1 MAKKKIKTKK
11 KTIKKNKES
20 DIKNLKSGKIVK
32 TINNENNCIL
42 KENNNTYKIKL
53 LKKFSG
59 GKSGDLVY
67 LIKNKNNNYVLK
79 IFMETKSANHEI
91 KLHKKHCEIFGKNS
105 LIPYLYSEGIIQG
118 IPFSDKQS
126 DMKEYRYLIMESI
139 NNPTELSDY
148 IRSNCNKI
156 KDKDIDPYLLSIQIF
171 YYLSKLSKNKIS
183 HCDFHTKNILIIKS
197 NSNLILDFSFIQP
210 NKKIN
215 VGKYRVKVIDFGL
228 SEINKPCPRNRR
240 FIGAVLQDMRKCR
253 VFKGSD
259 IKDIKKDL
267 IKIIKSGLLKK
278 KIKNE
283 IIINEDF
290 YIFSKILR
298 LLNKIK
304 TEDCKL
310 TKFKIKFIEE
320 LIINKKDI
328 KQIFNVL
335 II

>member
-1 MAKKKIKTKK
+1 MVKTKRK
-11 KTIKKNKES
+11 SLKKNKES
-20 DIKNLKSGKIVK
+20 DIKNLKSGKIVQ
-32 TINNENNCIL
+32 TITNENKCSL

-67 LIKNKNNNYVLK
+67 LIKNKNNKYVLK

-91 KLHKKHCEIFGKNS
+91 KLHKKHCQIFGKNS
-105 LIPYLYSEGIIQG
+105 LIPYLYSEGIIKG

-126 DMKEYRYLIMESI
+126 DMKKYRYLIMESI

-148 IRSNCNKI
+148 IRSNCKKVKN
-156 KDKDIDPYLLSIQIF
+156 KDINPYYLILQIF
-171 YYLSKLSKNKIS
+171 YYLAKLSKNKVS
-183 HCDFHTKNILIIKS
+183 HCDLHTKNILIIKS
-197 NSNLILDFSFIQP
+197 DSDLVLDFSFIQP

-240 FIGAVLQDMRKCR
+240 FIGAVLQDMKKCR
-253 VFKGSD
+253 VFKASD
-259 IKDIKKDL
+259 IKDIKKDTT
-267 IKIIKSGLLKK
+267 KIIKSGLKK

-290 YIFSKILR
+290 YIFNKILR

-304 TEDCKL
+304 TENCKI

-320 LIINKKDI
+320 LIIDKKDI
-328 KQIFNVL
+328 KQIFNAL
-335 II
+335 IL